1 MKCQNCQHVGTAR
14 AFQNGIELGR
24 CLYPRPFWDTC
35 HGLVDV
41 GREQDC
47 AAFSARLPPV
57 DTIDEVPRLPS
68 VDTIDDVPRLP
79 KEPVVACYYGC
90 TVAGGVTTA
99 LGTKITTTWDNSEPS
114 DLCGGES

>member
-14 AFQNGIELGR
+14 AFLDGIELGR

-35 HGLVDV
+35 HSLVQVD
-41 GREQDC
+41 REQYC
-47 AAFSARLPPV
+47 AAFSARLPSV
-57 DTIDEVPRLPS
+57 DTIDE
-68 VDTIDDVPRLP
+68 VPRLP